1 MSNNRLGLKSLMMKG
16 TVGNIILTI
25 AVLCGFALQTYAQ
38 DFDSTDTIPS
48 QEELMKSLQKLQEEY
63 DSQKKQYEK
72 QIATLEDKLERLK
85 NKSELAKAD
94 EEIAR
99 LNHTIDSLANV
110 SLADNE
116 KIIALTNECQSKQ
129 DSISALTEELEPLLV
144 FRKAYLVNLFKESE
158 EYLKLPYSQI
168 NIERLNVLKD
178 NLSEYSSDKDVSR
191 AISLINDAI
200 AYKGYVT
207 DMESAISSPYNR
219 SNIEKARSSFTK
231 LKNKKSVFSLAQ
243 WEEFDNLDKYLSR
256 YNLSLI
262 TFQTIIEKND
272 AIVSQYGGVSASPTL
287 RNDCIDE
294 IKEVFKPYEEK
305 EIGKGINSIPY
316 LRSRFEKYRK
326 WAMSNPLS
334 KSKEIETIESEIMI
348 LKPTK

>member
-1 MSNNRLGLKSLMMKG
+1 MSDNRLGLKSLMMKG

-25 AVLCGFALQTYAQ
+25 AVLCGFALPTYAQ
-38 DFDSTDTIPS
+38 AFDFTDTIPS
-48 QEELMKSLQKLQEEY
+48 QEELMKSLQKLQEEF

-72 QIATLEDKLERLK
+72 QIATLEDKLGRLK

-94 EEIAR
+94 EEIVR
-99 LNHTIDSLANV
+99 LNHTIDSLTNV

-158 EYLKLPYSQI
+158 EYLRLPYSQI
-168 NIERLNVLKD
+168 NIERLNALKD
-178 NLSEYSSDKDVSR
+178 NLSEYSSDKDVSQ

-219 SNIEKARSSFTK
+219 SHIEKARSSFTK
-231 LKNKKSVFSLAQ
+231 LKNKRSVFSLAQ

-262 TFQTIIEKND
+262 TFQTIIEKNN

-287 RNDCIDE
+287 MNDCIDE
-294 IKEVFKPYEEK
+294 IKEVIKPFEGK

>member
-1 MSNNRLGLKSLMMKG
+1 MSDNRLGLKSLMMKG

-25 AVLCGFALQTYAQ
+25 AVLCGFALPTYAQ
-38 DFDSTDTIPS
+38 AFDFTDTIPS
-48 QEELMKSLQKLQEEY
+48 QEELMKSLQKLQEEF

-72 QIATLEDKLERLK
+72 QIATLEDKLGRLK

-94 EEIAR
+94 EEIVR
-99 LNHTIDSLANV
+99 LNHTIDSLTNV

-144 FRKAYLVNLFKESE
+144 FRKAYQR
-158 EYLKLPYSQI
+158 LPYSQI
-168 NIERLNVLKD
+168 NIERLNALKD
-178 NLSEYSSDKDVSR
+178 NLSEYSSDKDVSQ

-219 SNIEKARSSFTK
+219 SHIEKARSSFTK
-231 LKNKKSVFSLAQ
+231 LKNKRSVFSLAQ

-262 TFQTIIEKND
+262 TFQTIIEKNN

-287 RNDCIDE
+287 MNDCIDE
-294 IKEVFKPYEEK
+294 IKEVIKPFEGK

>member
-1 MSNNRLGLKSLMMKG
+1 MKG
-16 TVGNIILTI
+16 TFRFILLTI
-25 AVLCGFALQTYAQ
+25 AVLYGIATPAYAQ
-38 DFDSTDTIPS
+38 DLYSTDTIPS
-48 QEELMKSLQKLQEEY
+48 QEELLKSLQMLQEEF
-63 DSQKKQYEK
+63 DSQKKHYEK
-72 QIATLEDKLERLK
+72 QIATLEDKLVRLK

-94 EEIAR
+94 EEIVR
-99 LNHTIDSLANV
+99 LNHTIDSLVTV
-110 SLADNE
+110 SLADKE
-116 KIIALTNECQSKQ
+116 KIYALTNECQSKQ
-129 DSISALTEELEPLLV
+129 DSISALTEELEPLLI

-168 NIERLNVLKD
+168 SIERLDALKA

-200 AYKGYVT
+200 AYKGYVI
-207 DMESAISSPYNR
+207 DMETAISSPYNR
-219 SNIEKARSSFTK
+219 MDIEKARASFTK
-231 LKNKKSVFSLAQ
+231 LKNKKNIFSTAQ

-262 TFQTIIEKND
+262 AFQKIIEKDN
-272 AIVSQYGGVSASPTL
+272 AIISQYGDGSASPTL

-316 LRSRFEKYRK
+316 LKVRFDKYRK
-326 WAMSNPLS
+326 WAMTNPLT
-334 KSKEIETIESEIMI
+334 KNKEIETIESEIMT
-348 LKPTK
+348 LKPSK